1 MCASRSSMSGSES
14 GVPHTPAHQLYPV
27 QPYAAR
33 GATYSL
39 QAAHG
44 RESPDP
50 RFVSPSR
57 RPRATRWTTWGGT
70 FRLCSSHSGLCD
82 RGLHIGL
89 RVAARGGLER
99 DWNVRQLL
107 GTRRRLLGHLDVH
120 EDGVLV
126 RAILDRG
133 EGSGEVVLEARRSID
148 VDGLCI
154 IERDGRERAGSRAP
168 VLSTTLYM

>member
-1 MCASRSSMSGSES
+1 M
-14 GVPHTPAHQLYPV
+14 
-27 QPYAAR
+27 
-33 GATYSL
+33 
-39 QAAHG
+39 
-44 RESPDP
+44 
-50 RFVSPSR
+50 
-57 RPRATRWTTWGGT
+57 
-70 FRLCSSHSGLCD
+70 
-82 RGLHIGL
+82 HIGL

-154 IERDGRERAGSRAP
+154 IERDGRERAGARAP